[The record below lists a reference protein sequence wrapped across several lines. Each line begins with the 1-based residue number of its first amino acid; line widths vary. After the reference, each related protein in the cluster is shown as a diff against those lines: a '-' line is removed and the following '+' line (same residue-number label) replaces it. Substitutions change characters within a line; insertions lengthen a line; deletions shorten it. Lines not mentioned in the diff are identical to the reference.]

1 MFTSGTGLD
10 EVSRVF
16 ARPISYVNIIPVS
29 GVNQCEAFVYPKI
42 ICDNETNSPLTLR
55 QIMDRDLQFGYFQ
68 KCYDDANVFVR
79 DMNSDEVLSFAL
91 ETAHR
96 VQGNWIPSNRYLEL
110 EDKRKQIYKTNS
122 KLRLHPT
129 INRDPDTM
137 FASCFYETY
146 PNFLD
151 GFD

>member
-1 MFTSGTGLD
+1 
-10 EVSRVF
+10 
-16 ARPISYVNIIPVS
+16 
-29 GVNQCEAFVYPKI
+29 
-42 ICDNETNSPLTLR
+42 
-55 QIMDRDLQFGYFQ
+55 MDRDLQFSFFQ
-68 KCYDDANVFVR
+68 KSYEDANVFVR
-79 DMNSDEVLSFAL
+79 NMNSDEVLLFAL

-110 EDKRKQIYKTNS
+110 ENKRKKIYRANS
-122 KLRLHPT
+122 ELRLHPT
-129 INRDPDTM
+129 IIRDPDTM